1 MVNESSSS
9 NIVDDNKSSKKK
21 KKTKVQDLE
30 IKDSQL
36 IFDNVWNDLV
46 DTYGIENLRF
56 PKEIFWLNGAPGAG
70 KGTNTDFIMN
80 YCDLT
85 AEPVVVSSLLKS
97 PEAQKRM
104 DAGLL
109 VGDQE
114 VTKLILKSLLE
125 PSKQSGVVVD
135 GFPRTIVQVE
145 CLKLF
150 YNKLNEVRSNFIKQG
165 IKRIIPKPKFHIVVL
180 FIDEQE
186 SVKRQIMR
194 GQKAIAHNQEVEA
207 SGMGKLKELRKTDLS
222 EEAARNRF
230 RTFKEVTYDALLTL
244 RESFHYHYINA
255 QGTIAEVQ
263 SRIINELRYQSS
275 LELRQETLD
284 LLDKIPL
291 ANKISVHAR
300 QELVNRLDDYEAHH
314 SELFRSIVTIIDEK
328 FMSIVRRHGI
338 SGMARVN
345 TEDTIFDNPLALAM
359 ALDIFAERG
368 YKCVVDVRKN
378 NIPESFDLETGKI
391 KSTTRKVYRFIINF
405 PGSEIRRGR

>member
-1 MVNESSSS
+1 MVNDSTPPIFAES
-9 NIVDDNKSSKKK
+9 KKPSSKKK
-21 KKTKVQDLE
+21 KSKVQDLE

-36 IFDNVWNDLV
+36 IFDNVWNELV
-46 DTYGIENLRF
+46 ETYGIENLRF

-70 KGTNTDFIMN
+70 KGTHTNFIMN

-114 VTKLILKSLLE
+114 VTRLILKSLLE

-135 GFPRTIVQVE
+135 GYPRTNVQVE
-145 CLKLF
+145 CLKYF
-150 YNKLNEVRSNFIKQG
+150 YNKLNEVRANFIKQG
-165 IKRIIPKPKFHIVVL
+165 VKRIIPKPKFHIVVL
-180 FIDEQE
+180 FVDEQE
-186 SVKRQIMR
+186 SIKRQIMR
-194 GQKAIAHNQEVEA
+194 GQKAMEHNREVEA
-207 SGMGKLKELRKTDLS
+207 SGMGRLKELRKTDLS
-222 EEAARNRF
+222 EDAARNRY

-255 QGTIAEVQ
+255 QGTISEVQ

-300 QELVNRLDDYEAHH
+300 QELVNRLDDYEANH
-314 SELFRSIVTIIDEK
+314 SDLFRKVVCILEEK
-328 FMSIVRRHGI
+328 FMSIIRRHGI

-345 TEDTIFDNPLALAM
+345 SEDDIFDNPLALTM

-368 YKCVVDVRKN
+368 YRCVVDVRKN
-378 NIPESFDLETGKI
+378 NIPESVDLQTGKI
-391 KSTTRKVYRFIINF
+391 ISSTRKVYRFIINF